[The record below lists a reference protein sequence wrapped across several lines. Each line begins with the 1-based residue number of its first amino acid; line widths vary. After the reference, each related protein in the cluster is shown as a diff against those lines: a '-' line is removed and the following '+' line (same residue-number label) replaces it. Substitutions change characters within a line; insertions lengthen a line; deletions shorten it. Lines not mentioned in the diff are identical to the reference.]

1 MQKRAAVAG
10 TYHIRGA
17 SGLYE
22 LSPCFIG
29 KTKDTCRYSAF
40 TYGICFDYHT
50 VYGLS
55 IVLKNR
61 YIEQMA
67 DRYQFCDS
75 QTHRAVQAARNHA
88 LHYMQDRINRES

>member
-1 MQKRAAVAG
+1 MSCRPVSSAKRRTHVD
-10 TYHIRGA
+10 I
-17 SGLYE
+17 L
-22 LSPCFIG
+22 LSHM
-29 KTKDTCRYSAF
+29 AF
-40 TYGICFDYHT
+40 VFDYHT

-67 DRYQFCDS
+67 DRYQFCDP